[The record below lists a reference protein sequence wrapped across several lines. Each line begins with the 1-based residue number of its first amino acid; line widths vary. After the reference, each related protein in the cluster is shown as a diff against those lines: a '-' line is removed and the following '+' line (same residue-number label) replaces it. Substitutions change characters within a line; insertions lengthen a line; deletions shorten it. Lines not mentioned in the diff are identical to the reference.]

1 MTSILQISEAIKNG
15 IKHLEE
21 ERIFG
26 AGTELHQ
33 ANRKQ
38 RIALLRGNEH
48 AAQLLGRNCS
58 HLPHS
63 GTDNTPDRNHH
74 LRIRRLNKEH
84 NHDRAKD
91 HH

>member
-1 MTSILQISEAIKNG
+1 MTGILQISEAIKNG

-38 RIALLRGNEH
+38 RIALLRGNER
-48 AAQLLGRNCS
+48 AANYWGEIAAICRMLEQK
-58 HLPHS
+58 
-63 GTDNTPDRNHH
+63 TPQTEIITPRFAD
-74 LRIRRLNKEH
+74 
-84 NHDRAKD
+84 
-91 HH
+91 